1 MGAEKPR
8 PNLSDVARQAGVSP
22 ATVSRVLNQTA
33 PVSREVQERVLEAIE
48 ALGYRALR
56 SSSTS
61 SSRRETIALL
71 IPDILNPYFTE
82 IARGV
87 QEEASADHLLPLLLD
102 TNEDPQREMDMLHV
116 IAGQSVCGIIILG
129 TRIAAQD
136 LSNLRSQIGIPM
148 VVINRCLQMPNV
160 ACIMVDLETGT
171 YRATRHL
178 LDMHHTRIGFL
189 PGPATSETSQA
200 RRRGILAALTEAGL
214 ELPPEWT
221 PASYPDVN
229 GGFQAMSALL
239 SLPPE
244 QRPTAVITHN
254 DLMALGALHAIRSR
268 HLRVPEDI
276 SIIGIDN
283 IHMAAHANPP
293 LTTLAPP
300 KHRMGRLA
308 MQLLKRMMDGKS
320 PPEPSYTLVECPL
333 IVRESTGPVPS
344 GNGRGS
350 VEKP

>member
-8 PNLSDVARQAGVSP
+8 PSLSDVARQAGVSP
-22 ATVSRVLNQTA
+22 ATASRVLNQTA
-33 PVSREVQERVLEAIE
+33 PVSQAVRERVLAAVQ

-56 SSSTS
+56 TS
-61 SSRRETIALL
+61 APAARRDTIALL

-87 QEEASADHLLPLLLD
+87 QEEADTDHLLPLLLD
-102 TNEDPQREMDMLHV
+102 TSEDPQREMEMLHMLV
-116 IAGQSVCGIIILG
+116 GQSVRGIIVLG

-136 LSNLRSQIGIPM
+136 IFCLRSQSATPM
-148 VVINRCLQMPNV
+148 VVFNRCLTLPNV
-160 ACIMVDLETGT
+160 ACIVVDLETGT

-178 LDMHHTRIGFL
+178 LDMHHTRIAFL
-189 PGPATSETSQA
+189 PGPVTSETSQA
-200 RRRGILAALTEAGL
+200 RRRGIATALAEADL
-214 ELPPEWT
+214 HFHDEWS

-239 SLPPE
+239 ALPAD

-254 DLMALGALHAIRSR
+254 DLMALGALHAIRSQ
-268 HLRVPEDI
+268 HLHVPGDI

-300 KHRMGRLA
+300 KHRMGRMA
-308 MQLLKRMMDGKS
+308 MQLLRRMMAGKP

-333 IVRESTGPVPS
+333 IVRESTGPAPGS
-344 GNGRGS
+344 NGRGAVGKS
-350 VEKP
+350 